1 MADLAYSRREIEPA
15 VIRCCCGQDDC
26 AFLKHNSSVLDNV
39 EKDVHVAAR
48 MGQALLARHEAYM
61 ASAERDRVELN
72 ARIEQLELD
81 KAALQESNNRT
92 VEENRALLDRL
103 ELLNGTVT
111 QSELKIRNL
120 EAALQ
125 STQMTI
131 KRLENAAARAAEM
144 ERHIASLEGDQ
155 DRMQNELLHS
165 EEEARSALYRWRMA
179 ERGIRDM
186 QDQLERMEKEA
197 KEERERHVEV
207 IGRMERQRAMEK
219 DLDTAA
225 GRLKGAA
232 AAKTLTDGSKNGSS
246 VVSHFVR
253 DLLQDN
259 ANLQLSMAELRELLK
274 NSNDEIQS
282 LREQLMYH
290 QPIKG
295 EGSAASTLRAELEPP
310 EPIVAKRISQELH
323 VHHHY
328 HVAPKP
334 EQKKSKKK
342 RHSLTPGVFTPP
354 ALSSPSTPNTRR
366 WQPNKSSPTPAILSH
381 STKGSVTSI
390 PQPRWSF
397 LSEEP
402 SDFAL
407 SSVPSSPQSN
417 HRNSMFDR
425 GIVDMS
431 FPASPTTSLDPT
443 SPSWHYTHRRRS
455 SEASIRPDF
464 ISAIPLNLDLDTNKS
479 EHVNPTTQ
487 SLPGLQNPSFTGSLE
502 AIPTPPTAVAS
513 SMDDAPDLTPTTTT
527 TETEGSV
534 LQTAGDDDDVNDDLD
549 DNTSL
554 TSPDLEYFNPEI
566 QQLPHSLR
574 RVVSHESI
582 MSLSNGM
589 DIHTLKVRPSQLTL
603 RPLGAATAGTGIST
617 VIASPTIAR
626 GAEGGKRGSVV
637 LRDNLGLVGLGLSVP
652 SGRGGARTASGPLTQ
667 NPVKEPSQPSRSP
680 LGRLVSWRLWGSPD
694 PSSDVIRTPEPASP
708 LPASKP
714 SAGSGPPSIS
724 DARSTTSDST
734 SASSKPALEL
744 RPIARPPGINQ
755 AGAIPGFYE
764 YWAAHQRRGAPS
776 KVCPDVVDQEA
787 LREGLEGG

>member
-1 MADLAYSRREIEPA
+1 
-15 VIRCCCGQDDC
+15 
-26 AFLKHNSSVLDNV
+26 
-39 EKDVHVAAR
+39 
-48 MGQALLARHEAYM
+48 M

-81 KAALQESNNRT
+81 KAALQESNIRT

-111 QSELKIRNL
+111 ESEMKIRSL

-125 STQMTI
+125 STQLTI
-131 KRLENAAARAAEM
+131 KRLESAAARAADL
-144 ERHIASLEGDQ
+144 ERHIATLEGDQ
-155 DRMQNELLHS
+155 ERMQDELVHS
-165 EEEARSALYRWRMA
+165 EEEARSALYRWRKA

-207 IGRMERQRAMEK
+207 IGRMERQRLMEK

-259 ANLQLSMAELRELLK
+259 ANLQLSMAELREMLI
-274 NSNDEIQS
+274 NSNDEIQN
-282 LREQLMYH
+282 LRQQLMYH
-290 QPIKG
+290 QPLNG
-295 EGSAASTLRAELEPP
+295 EGSATSTLRAELEPP
-310 EPIVAKRISQELH
+310 VPIVTKRISQELH

-328 HVAPKP
+328 HVTPKP
-334 EQKKSKKK
+334 ELKKPKKK

-354 ALSSPSTPNTRR
+354 AVSSPSTPNNRR

-381 STKGSVTSI
+381 STKGSVTSL
-390 PQPRWSF
+390 PPPRWSF
-397 LSEEP
+397 LSEQP

-431 FPASPTTSLDPT
+431 FPASPTTSLDPS
-443 SPSWHYTHRRRS
+443 SPSWHHARRRRS
-455 SEASIRPDF
+455 SEASIRP
-464 ISAIPLNLDLDTNKS
+464 IPQKFDSDTNIS
-479 EHVNPTTQ
+479 ENDNPTSQ
-487 SLPGLQNPSFTGSLE
+487 SLSSLQNLPLKESPEST
-502 AIPTPPTAVAS
+502 PTPPTAVTS
-513 SMDDAPDLTPTTTT
+513 SMDDAPDLTLIATSI
-527 TETEGSV
+527 EESV
-534 LQTAGDDDDVNDDLD
+534 LQTSGNDADVDDD
-549 DNTSL
+549 TAISL
-554 TSPDLEYFNPEI
+554 MSPDLDHFDPKTP
-566 QQLPHSLR
+566 QLPRSLR

-582 MSLSNGM
+582 MSMSNGM

-603 RPLGAATAGTGIST
+603 RPLGAAVAGTGIST
-617 VIASPTIAR
+617 VTASPTISR
-626 GAEGGKRGSVV
+626 GEGGKRGSVI
-637 LRDNLGLVGLGLSVP
+637 LRDNLGLAGLGLSMP
-652 SGRGGARTASGPLTQ
+652 SGRDTARVVSGPMTR
-667 NPVKEPSQPSRSP
+667 NSVKEPSQSSRSP

-694 PSSDVIRTPEPASP
+694 PSAEVIRSPEPASP
-708 LPASKP
+708 LPASKSP
-714 SAGSGPPSIS
+714 SGSGPPSIS

-734 SASSKPALEL
+734 GASSKPALEL
-744 RPIARPPGINQ
+744 KTVARPPGINQ